1 MIYCGFTEASAQRFA
16 AFLHVRP
23 PSYADITEAME
34 TILPVLEDMAHESAS
49 EYAENLEP
57 GAVISLD
64 GSWYHRRHGHMCIL
78 DVIDIKTRKIV
89 DFEIVTKK
97 SVKRNGDT
105 DSAPEALEGVAFQL
119 MVNRLKE
126 NKNITEV
133 VKDGDVAI
141 DSMIHKAEWN
151 VKITKDPNHELK
163 HFEKKFFSIVDSRR
177 KDFYGLGK
185 PILNRLKQILYC
197 NPNQVNRIICI
208 SYLFYEVLHHPF
220 IKTPQGHLRPWRY
233 ANIAEDQILLNK
245 VKEYCLD
252 ISRRFVRGH
261 TTNYNEAFHALKA
274 RFVPKNF
281 NLGNTGR
288 ARLLACILEYNDKH
302 DWLEILYQ
310 RLGIPSEYLDD
321 FYNIRFRNYDPNPPP
336 PHEDQWLEEFEL
348 EEQIREQEQRQRK
361 IDRNNNIPLH
371 Y

>member
-97 SVKRNGDT
+97 SVKRDGDT

-141 DSMIHKAEWN
+141 DSMIHKAE
-151 VKITKDPNHELK
+151 
-163 HFEKKFFSIVDSRR
+163 
-177 KDFYGLGK
+177 
-185 PILNRLKQILYC
+185 
-197 NPNQVNRIICI
+197 
-208 SYLFYEVLHHPF
+208 
-220 IKTPQGHLRPWRY
+220 
-233 ANIAEDQILLNK
+233 
-245 VKEYCLD
+245 
-252 ISRRFVRGH
+252 
-261 TTNYNEAFHALKA
+261 
-274 RFVPKNF
+274 
-281 NLGNTGR
+281 
-288 ARLLACILEYNDKH
+288 
-302 DWLEILYQ
+302 
-310 RLGIPSEYLDD
+310 
-321 FYNIRFRNYDPNPPP
+321 
-336 PHEDQWLEEFEL
+336 
-348 EEQIREQEQRQRK
+348 
-361 IDRNNNIPLH
+361 
-371 Y
+371 